1 MLSFT
6 CPSLPTL
13 PLDLTAGGR
22 YLADDALVADLIKA
36 VPGLDY
42 QRETFRPLAEVLEQ
56 PHTPA
61 APRRV
66 LIVRAGGIGDLLFMT
81 PALAHLIEQ
90 HTDVEWTLAS
100 RAQYHPAIS
109 HPRLDTLKLIDYPV
123 LCDVVKTFDTVVP
136 LEDVI
141 ESDHETPAIQVFGRA
156 LGVDLPA
163 DTQPLFRVPSDGLLA
178 AQEVYAKPPGMTF
191 IGIGLRAGHAARTYP
206 FPFLQQIA
214 RMLVER
220 DPNTIVFLFGEGRFL
235 TADGQEIDG
244 IEHERI
250 VWLPGNQPN
259 LKESLALLGIL
270 DGFIG
275 PDSGLLHAAGALG
288 IPSVGLFG
296 PFSWQQRL
304 PEGSSIYGLNG
315 YAPCAPCHH
324 LARLS
329 AFPAGEKCAST
340 GFCLAL
346 ASLTPDRVVG
356 ALKKQLRAKHAAS
369 GLPPGFTEP
378 GITPYALR
386 SLFGPV
392 ARRGD
397 VHPELPKAD
406 LFHLGN
412 WGAGAAT
419 IEESTFLHALV
430 LMLKPLRCLETGTE
444 TGWTAAWIAAALEA
458 NARGHL
464 VTLEVD
470 PKRAEQARQNLAS
483 VDLAHRVKVMEIP
496 AEEFLRTVEQWEMP
510 GVQFALL
517 DTHIPLRLA
526 ELHALTPHLA
536 EGAVVCIHDTAP
548 EHPMREGCDLLKDL
562 RAVPGFTVLH
572 LPSPRG
578 LTVMQ
583 WAGVPVSDK
592 GTMGQGEGKNAEAV
606 ATASTEHRKH

>member
-6 CPSLPTL
+6 CPSLSAL
-13 PLDLTAGGR
+13 PIDLTAGAR

-42 QRETFRPLAEVLEQ
+42 QRESFRPLAEVLEQ
-56 PHTPA
+56 PHTAA

-81 PALAHLIEQ
+81 PALARLIAQ
-90 HTDVEWTLAS
+90 HPDVEWTLSS
-100 RAQYHPAIS
+100 RAPYHAVIS
-109 HPRLDTLKLIDYPV
+109 HPALDTLKLIDYPV
-123 LCDVVKTFDTVVP
+123 LCDVGKTYDTVVP

-178 AQEVYAKPPGMTF
+178 AQQVYAKPPGMTF
-191 IGIGLRAGHAARTYP
+191 LGIGLRAGHAARTYP

-214 RMLVER
+214 RMLVDR
-220 DPNTIVFLFGEGRFL
+220 DPNTVVFLFGEGRFV
-235 TADGQEIDG
+235 TPDGQEIEG
-244 IEHERI
+244 IDNERI
-250 VWLPGNQPN
+250 VWLPGNEPS
-259 LKESLALLGIL
+259 LRESLALLGIM

-275 PDSGLLHAAGALG
+275 PDSGLLHAAGALS

-329 AFPAGEKCAST
+329 AFPAGEKCAAT
-340 GFCLAL
+340 GFCHAL
-346 ASLTPDRVVG
+346 AALTPDRVVG
-356 ALKKQLRAKHAAS
+356 ALKKQLRELRGPRMKN
-369 GLPPGFTEP
+369 GDL
-378 GITPYALR
+378 IQVQPYPIR

-392 ARRGD
+392 VQRGD

-419 IEESTFLHALV
+419 IEEGTFLHALV
-430 LMLKPLRCLETGTE
+430 LMLKPPRCLETGTE

-458 NARGHL
+458 NARGFL
-464 VTLEVD
+464 VTLEID

-483 VDLAHRVKVMEIP
+483 VDLAHRVEV
-496 AEEFLRTVEQWEMP
+496 VEQPAQEWLAALSAFP
-510 GVQFALL
+510 YPPRLDFALL

-526 ELHALTPHLA
+526 ELEALTPHLSP
-536 EGAVVCIHDTAP
+536 GAVVCIHDTAP

-562 RAVPGFTVLH
+562 CAVPGFTVLH

-583 WAGVPVSDK
+583 WQEKPDEE
-592 GTMGQGEGKNAEAV
+592 TRGQGDSGNAALSV
-606 ATASTEHRKH
+606 SARDKPTT